1 MEPAGKSAAPELF
14 SIGVLGAGIGGLTTA
29 LALREAGFGDIHVYE
44 AGAAG
49 AGSDTGLSLAPNATR
64 VLHALGLKD
73 ELRSHSS
80 HPQAHLQRTWRR
92 GFLLAQ
98 RPLGQFSEA
107 RYGAPHIIIGHAT
120 LLGMLLKSC
129 AEHGVAI
136 SDNRGCTGVSQANG
150 RVLAAFDD
158 QNATHDVLIGC
169 EGSVSVVRDYLRYP
183 LAGTHNG
190 TTAWCGSAPIG
201 GLPLSLTAD
210 AITSWLGPGQHLIH
224 WPSPD
229 GERVEFLAFASASKS
244 DLTSCFATWHPD
256 LCCLISSSDSLT
268 AEPCIEHQPIA
279 QWYDGRVAL
288 LGDACHVLP
297 PILQLGA
304 ALAMEDAWVLS
315 RMLERWEDDPPAG
328 FEEYQQYRKVRVTR
342 ARRASR
348 DCAAQWC
355 CETPRQI
362 LQRNVKLAL
371 MSRFLPEIAMQ
382 QLDWLYGY
390 DCIQGFE

>member
-158 QNATHDVLIGC
+158 QP
-169 EGSVSVVRDYLRYP
+169 LRIF
-183 LAGTHNG
+183 
-190 TTAWCGSAPIG
+190 S
-201 GLPLSLTAD
+201 
-210 AITSWLGPGQHLIH
+210 
-224 WPSPD
+224 SP
-229 GERVEFLAFASASKS
+229 
-244 DLTSCFATWHPD
+244 
-256 LCCLISSSDSLT
+256 
-268 AEPCIEHQPIA
+268 
-279 QWYDGRVAL
+279 
-288 LGDACHVLP
+288 
-297 PILQLGA
+297 
-304 ALAMEDAWVLS
+304 
-315 RMLERWEDDPPAG
+315 
-328 FEEYQQYRKVRVTR
+328 
-342 ARRASR
+342 
-348 DCAAQWC
+348 
-355 CETPRQI
+355 
-362 LQRNVKLAL
+362 
-371 MSRFLPEIAMQ
+371 
-382 QLDWLYGY
+382 LDWLRGSGNGAAVVDW
-390 DCIQGFE
+390 DCHLPFHLWARRLLVDDQDLGDRLSRALRAPPVAYQIRKLAA